1 MLENILDQTTLSNAK
16 NFVKREYK
24 DIITSQE
31 STKQIQTTTTQF
43 LTQYHALRTKLKPQL
58 KHLDTEIQKMY
69 CTALSAQIITTNR
82 EQTTKTNFEKIN
94 FNTTEYETNFNI
106 IQNYTE
112 YLEKTQTRFETKNNM
127 YFNSLKKH
135 IIHKIYPQI
144 HTNKELTN
152 LMNIEQTTIKLQ
164 TRKEE
169 TNKEM
174 QTIEFTKT
182 QEQDIIG
189 NDEIK
194 KEIKQSIR
202 CLFLYDEEHKKN
214 PAQEKNKFQ
223 QAYLLTGEPGNGKGM
238 LGAYAATIA
247 QELSKKTNKDF
258 NLLTFSPY
266 SKYQDGPIL
275 ILRDYLHTINTK
287 PGVYLVILDELETL
301 FPSRINEKTQE
312 HKTELVTELLKF
324 TSSPFEYTNKGNY
337 MLIGITNN
345 LTALDPA
352 FLNRINDGTRLCEGP
367 KTPEQKIELIQKIL
381 YKQIPKNKIQVK
393 NWTYIGDVAQEL
405 KLSGRELNK
414 SIMTII
420 QNQPTNTFEDKLYSE
435 KYDAV
440 LKFFDKYE
448 NITHNQIINTLMRA
462 GENRE
467 VQNYLTTG
475 GYVAKQNS

>member
-1 MLENILDQTTLSNAK
+1 MLENILDQTTLNNAR

-24 DIITSQE
+24 DIITAQE
-31 STKQIQTTTTQF
+31 PTKQIQTTTTQF

-58 KHLDTEIQKMY
+58 KQIEETTQKMY
-69 CTALSAQIITTNR
+69 CAALSAQIITTNR

-106 IQNYTE
+106 IKNYTE
-112 YLEKTQTRFETKNNM
+112 YIQKTHTTLEIKNNT

-135 IIHKIYPQI
+135 IIQRIYPQI
-144 HTNKELTN
+144 HINKELIN
-152 LMNIEQTTIKLQ
+152 LIDIEQTTITLQ

-169 TNKEM
+169 IKKET
-174 QTIEFTKT
+174 QIEFTKI

-194 KEIKQSIR
+194 KELKQSAR

-214 PAQEKNKFQ
+214 PAQEKNKFK

-258 NLLTFSPY
+258 KLLTFSPY

-275 ILRDYLHTINTK
+275 LLRDYLYTINTK

-345 LTALDPA
+345 PSALDPA
-352 FLNRINDGTRLCEGP
+352 FLNRINDGIRLCEGP
-367 KTPEQKIELIQKIL
+367 KTAEQKIELIQKIL
-381 YKQIPKNKIQVK
+381 YQQIPKNKIQVK

-414 SIMTII
+414 SITSII
-420 QNQPTNTFEDKLYSE
+420 QNQPTNTFEDNLYSE
-435 KYDAV
+435 KYDEV

-448 NITHNQIINTLMRA
+448 NITHNQIINTLMCA